1 MLRIS
6 TVLVRGS
13 GFLSLI
19 FLFLSAEH
27 AAKSISYAVT
37 KRPKELLLELGQI
50 EKDLGLEI
58 DRDIAYTLEH
68 GGLVEGANSAYK
80 GVLFHL
86 ERVLHIIPQTDV
98 IEEHHAVPAQSSEE
112 LSSKVEDKQG
122 REIQKTDRKQIE
134 DLPDPEIM
142 PVEPTYAPEILHP
155 HNHQWLLNPVNKCK
169 RENPTF
175 VVLIRSQEANYQ
187 LREAVRKTWCLKVE
201 KSDFSCVFLVG
212 RDHTLPKE
220 KIKMEYNHYHDIL
233 MEDFE

>member
-6 TVLVRGS
+6 TILVKGS

-80 GVLFHL
+80 GVLYHL
-86 ERVLHIIPQTDV
+86 ERVLHIIPQADV
-98 IEEHHAVPAQSSEE
+98 IEEHHAVPQSSE
-112 LSSKVEDKQG
+112 S
-122 REIQKTDRKQIE
+122 DR
-134 DLPDPEIM
+134 P
-142 PVEPTYAPEILHP
+142 
-155 HNHQWLLNPVNKCK
+155 
-169 RENPTF
+169 
-175 VVLIRSQEANYQ
+175 S
-187 LREAVRKTWCLKVE
+187 VRCQFGT
-201 KSDFSCVFLVG
+201 STSFTNFL
-212 RDHTLPKE
+212 
-220 KIKMEYNHYHDIL
+220 Y
-233 MEDFE
+233 F

>member
-58 DRDIAYTLEH
+58 DRDIAYKLEH

-112 LSSKVEDKQG
+112 LSSKV
-122 REIQKTDRKQIE
+122 
-134 DLPDPEIM
+134 
-142 PVEPTYAPEILHP
+142 
-155 HNHQWLLNPVNKCK
+155 
-169 RENPTF
+169 
-175 VVLIRSQEANYQ
+175 
-187 LREAVRKTWCLKVE
+187 
-201 KSDFSCVFLVG
+201 
-212 RDHTLPKE
+212 
-220 KIKMEYNHYHDIL
+220 
-233 MEDFE
+233 

>member
-13 GFLSLI
+13 GLLSLI

-27 AAKSISYAVT
+27 ASKSISYAVT

-86 ERVLHIIPQTDV
+86 ERVLHIIPQADE
-98 IEEHHAVPAQSSEE
+98 IEEHHAS
-112 LSSKVEDKQG
+112 
-122 REIQKTDRKQIE
+122 
-134 DLPDPEIM
+134 
-142 PVEPTYAPEILHP
+142 PTKAPKLENVILKHL
-155 HNHQWLLNPVNKCK
+155 QWVHLYL
-169 RENPTF
+169 
-175 VVLIRSQEANYQ
+175 
-187 LREAVRKTWCLKVE
+187 
-201 KSDFSCVFLVG
+201 D
-212 RDHTLPKE
+212 
-220 KIKMEYNHYHDIL
+220 
-233 MEDFE
+233 